1 MAVCVS
7 GALAAGLALDSRH
20 RVVSLHAMYW
30 RYNRATA
37 HLQLQA
43 HDGDIVHDIRL
54 QHSAEQ
60 SCTCLCHAAAGT
72 AEEDSTMP
80 AAIDDSNLIDQSG
93 RGAADS
99 TVRVQQ
105 HTRLGAAEQTNSC
118 GRTVGQQ
125 SIVPAAA
132 THATADEL
140 PTVAGTAQPGSHHGG
155 KHAAGQAAQ
164 PPGSSSSRVEQAAG
178 SSQFSTA
185 AVAAAAEQ
193 AAAAAADAS
202 AAAYPNAAAVSA
214 SDTAGAAAA
223 RWSAVLSLLWHP
235 SDSAVKP
242 IVANR
247 RIERLPDLTWDAK
260 SLPFEPLSL
269 QQMLNS
275 DQGELEAFLTHIY
288 RTIASSAPVKDK
300 VNVLSYFE
308 SLCSDTNAANVLIN
322 SSLTVLFVRMLRNGK
337 TPLLRIRLASV
348 LGLLVRHATYIADE
362 LAGTQLVEILT
373 EALRDKSER
382 VRRRCAEHERSER
395 APCAV
400 CGTGLC
406 MSVSVVGMCSRW
418 PPDAKRCSCS
428 SS

>member
-1 MAVCVS
+1 LHVFVLYA
-7 GALAAGLALDSRH
+7 GA
-20 RVVSLHAMYW
+20 
-30 RYNRATA
+30 
-37 HLQLQA
+37 
-43 HDGDIVHDIRL
+43 
-54 QHSAEQ
+54 
-60 SCTCLCHAAAGT
+60 
-72 AEEDSTMP
+72 AEEDIAMP

-105 HTRLGAAEQTNSC
+105 HTRPGAAEQANGS

-125 SIVPAAA
+125 SVVPAAA
-132 THATADEL
+132 AHAMTEELATAAGAAQAGSYHATEQ
-140 PTVAGTAQPGSHHGG
+140 VGQPGSSNIG
-155 KHAAGQAAQ
+155 HAA
-164 PPGSSSSRVEQAAG
+164 AG
-178 SSQFSTA
+178 SQFSTA
-185 AVAAAAEQ
+185 AVAAAAER
-193 AAAAAADAS
+193 AAAAAANAS
-202 AAAYPNAAAVSA
+202 AAGYPGAAAA
-214 SDTAGAAAA
+214 ATAAADTAGAAYA
-223 RWSAVLSLLWHP
+223 RWSAVLSLIWHP

-269 QQMLNS
+269 QQMLNC

-382 VRRRCAEHERSER
+382 VRRRYAGSSFCCA
-395 APCAV
+395 
-400 CGTGLC
+400 
-406 MSVSVVGMCSRW
+406 
-418 PPDAKRCSCS
+418 
-428 SS
+428 